1 MPTLKSHRGT
11 VLYAVAGVIASDGS
25 TTEESIPV
33 VNLASGGIQSD
44 RFLRED
50 DTFVNLDVIVPA
62 LAGTTIGYVRL
73 SIVYPDGTVAT
84 IPQIDFGE
92 VVLVAWSELQL
103 LAVDP
108 TPDADWRQN
117 RTYLR
122 IHSIG

>member
-33 VNLASGGIQSD
+33 FNLEIGGIQSD